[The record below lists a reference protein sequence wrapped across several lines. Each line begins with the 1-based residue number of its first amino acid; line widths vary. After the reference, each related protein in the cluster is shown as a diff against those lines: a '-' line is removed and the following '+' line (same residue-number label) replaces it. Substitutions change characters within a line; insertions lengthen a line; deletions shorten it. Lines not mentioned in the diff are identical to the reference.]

1 MLNLN
6 KNTRL
11 FFFQFIFQ
19 RNYSTDF
26 ELDEFIKQNIKKRP
40 FNKKKLISLNE
51 SFNSN
56 LEKIKGLKMFKYLF
70 LVISFISISFSS
82 SAETIEIDMVN
93 KLGKEKMVYSIKVAK
108 IDIGDTII
116 WKSVDKGHNVEFV
129 EMPKGV
135 KKFKSKINKD
145 AEYKFEIPGIYLYIC
160 TPHKAMGMI
169 GLVVVGDD
177 LSNLDKI
184 KKAKMRGKSKKI
196 FKELLKEL

>member
-56 LEKIKGLKMFKYLF
+56 LEKIKGL
-70 LVISFISISFSS
+70 
-82 SAETIEIDMVN
+82 ID
-93 KLGKEKMVYSIKVAK
+93 
-108 IDIGDTII
+108 
-116 WKSVDKGHNVEFV
+116 
-129 EMPKGV
+129 
-135 KKFKSKINKD
+135 SKIIEKTNKITVFLLYAFCSEYLLNKKNKKILMSEYIKLSKDFLTQEEVKYFNYLLDD
-145 AEYKFEIPGIYLYIC
+145 A
-160 TPHKAMGMI
+160 
-169 GLVVVGDD
+169 
-177 LSNLDKI
+177 S
-184 KKAKMRGKSKKI
+184 KKAP
-196 FKELLKEL
+196 